1 MSRQSLKNPGPLSWS
16 FTGWMTQPYV
26 NQSLNDTWEWLS
38 RDLTLITLPGVG
50 HNSPYIGP
58 IEYVNGMLKA
68 WLELKGFDK

>member
-1 MSRQSLKNPGPLSWS
+1 
-16 FTGWMTQPYV
+16 MTQPYV